1 MTSRLYIPQRPHIV
15 GAESNGNYGVVP
27 GVPLELEV
35 VSAASPTSGTVD
47 FIMAVESAD
56 YENGYDRNGN
66 LFLPGSMTAM
76 APRIMMACTNHANM
90 AAGVGELYRDGAE
103 IGMRAEFLADEWG
116 QHERMLIKSL
126 GNGARYS
133 FRGRASQYSFHKD
146 VPGVVYHAV
155 ALYEGC
161 LVMSPAGGDKT
172 YTKKVT

>member
-1 MTSRLYIPQRPHIV
+1 MMNRHLYIPQRPHIV
-15 GAESNGNYGVVP
+15 SAHADDVP
-27 GVPLELEV
+27 SGIPLEV
-35 VSAASPTSGTVD
+35 AVYAAAGPTDGTVD
-47 FIMAVESAD
+47 FIMAVESDD

-66 LFLPGSMTAM
+66 LFLPGCMQAM
-76 APRIMMACTNHANM
+76 GPRIMMAATNHGN
-90 AAGVGELYRDGAE
+90 AAVGVGELYRDGAE
-103 IGMRAEFLADEWG
+103 IGMRAEFLANEWG
-116 QHERMLIKSL
+116 QHERMLIKSM
-126 GNGARYS
+126 GEGARYS